1 MHPIKEILLDRDSGK
16 KCGIASYC
24 SANKVV
30 IRTALMRAKRFNRPT
45 LIEATANQVNQYGG
59 YTGMVPAQFYHM
71 VMALA
76 DELGVDRKLVIL
88 GGDHLGPLVWSGQPE
103 VDAMAKA
110 EKLVYEYVRAGFT
123 KIHLDTSMKLA
134 DDADGALSPYI
145 VARRGVQ
152 LYKKAMA
159 AYEALKRERPDA
171 MRPVFVIGSEVPI
184 PGGAQEEE
192 EHLSVT
198 SPAAL
203 EETYHAYCTSFSQQG
218 FPDAMEDVVAIVVQP
233 GVEFGD
239 NQVFLYDREKAAALC
254 ASLKKYPGLCLEGH
268 STDYQGRQQLR
279 EMCEDGI
286 AILKVG
292 PALTFGLRESYFSL
306 CQIERELVPK
316 EEQSY
321 FIEVLESVMVEEPK
335 EWINHYHGTERQ
347 KGIARKYSLS
357 DRSRYYMNS
366 ARIEAAIDKLI
377 SNLRKY
383 EIPMGML
390 HQYMPDALARIRAGK
405 MSADPEALAIYGVE
419 KYMEDYEYA
428 TL

>member
-1 MHPIKEILLDRDSGK
+1 MHPIKEILLNRDSGK

-59 YTGMVPAQFYHM
+59 YTGMVPAQFYSM

-103 VDAMAKA
+103 ADAMTKA
-110 EKLVYEYVRAGFT
+110 EELVYEYVRAGFT

-134 DDADGALSPYI
+134 DDAEGALSPYI

-184 PGGAQEEE
+184 PGGAQEED
-192 EHLSVT
+192 
-198 SPAAL
+198 
-203 EETYHAYCTSFSQQG
+203 YRAYCTSFSQQG

-254 ASLKKYPGLCLEGH
+254 ASLKNYPGLCLEGH

-335 EWINHYHGTERQ
+335 EWINHYHGSERQ

-366 ARIEAAIDKLI
+366 ERIEAAIDKLI
-377 SNLRKY
+377 SNLWKY

-405 MSADPEALAIYGVE
+405 MSADPAALAVYGVE